1 MAVEATLAT
10 AFGAGILSFVS
21 PCVLPL
27 VPPYLGFLAGVSLD
41 ELTGTDDQAA
51 ARARVFNAALAFVL
65 GFSTVFIALGAA
77 STFVGQL
84 LQSQL
89 AILGP
94 IAGAIVILMGL
105 HFLGVFRINLLFR
118 EARFH
123 IDKKPAGLIG
133 AYLVG
138 LAFAIGW
145 TPCIGPI
152 LGVIMGIAATESTV
166 YQGVILL
173 AFYAAGLGV
182 PFLLAAL
189 FAGPF
194 LRFMKDFRRHMA
206 SVERVMG
213 AFLVTTGV
221 LFITGHMSTFSFWLL
236 DTFPVLAS
244 IG

>member
-1 MAVEATLAT
+1 MAAEATLVT

-51 ARARVFNAALAFVL
+51 ARSRVFNAALAFVL

-89 AILGP
+89 ALLGP
-94 IAGAIVILMGL
+94 IAGAIVIVMGL